1 MGGEEGCPDQAR
13 GPCAKLGKVRDQG
26 DPRDHTRGTLRFG
39 EWGAQGPWTGPWP
52 APPPGACS
60 ATAPGVT
67 WGCGHFHSS
76 PRIAALQTSCPRGR
90 AWWVPWPGW
99 ACPAGEGG
107 TRQAHRAVI
116 PVEVGSG
123 REPSGWGP
131 RRSRLPWGPLP
142 GSILPTDPVPGEVTV
157 GRGPG
162 SHAHAP
168 HSRSPQCLPSLLA
181 HWRVQ

>member
-1 MGGEEGCPDQAR
+1 MGAEEGRPDQAR
-13 GPCAKLGKVRDQG
+13 GPCAKLRKLRDHG

-39 EWGAQGPWTGPWP
+39 EWGAQGPWTGPGQPLPRELGLPRRLVSLGAAVTSTARPGSLLSRPP
-52 APPPGACS
+52 APVGVHGGPP
-60 ATAPGVT
+60 
-67 WGCGHFHSS
+67 
-76 PRIAALQTSCPRGR
+76 R
-90 AWWVPWPGW
+90 PGW

-107 TRQAHRAVI
+107 TRRAHRAVI

-131 RRSRLPWGPLP
+131 RRSRPPWGPLP
-142 GSILPTDPVPGEVTV
+142 GSVLPTDSVPGEVTV